1 MSPTSYPTSI
11 TGHAVVKTK
20 AGNTYVG
27 HCAYDGRAVTIDGSL
42 RVIETDSVVSYRKRR
57 TRTIAFTAVKEI
69 LWDDDASPRP

>member
-1 MSPTSYPTSI
+1 M
-11 TGHAVVKTK
+11 
-20 AGNTYVG
+20 
-27 HCAYDGRAVTIDGSL
+27 TIDGSL